1 MAKYANV
8 DVDHPSIVSTIKN
21 GARQGMSTE
30 QIMRI
35 TGMPK
40 EVVHKYEH
48 QVREEKE
55 GDRKNRG

>member
-1 MAKYANV
+1 MPKYANV
-8 DVDHPSIVSTIKN
+8 DVDHPSIVSTIKE
-21 GARQGMSTE
+21 GVKQGMSTE

-48 QVREEKE
+48 QVRQEQE
-55 GDRKNRG
+55 RGKSR